1 MMKTFAVKSFTLIEL
16 LVVIAIIAI
25 LASMLLPSLQ
35 KARDRAAE
43 TKCHSNMKSF
53 ASAVASYLADNQGW
67 YSPYWNGGENGISST
82 STACWFRAKT
92 FRSHATTGQGAY
104 AGYLN
109 RDKSSEV
116 ILGVARSGKKSLRC
130 PYACPKITRDV
141 PADKNQIMGITMYGV
156 NSVYNGRVKETK
168 IVRPHKYVPYGEA
181 YTYSAT
187 SIASHDVEN
196 YYDTIKFDAVG
207 YRHGGGANPKAIVNF
222 ADASSRSLHKSQIP
236 GTWNYGTNT
245 QYCAFWRPW
254 PLSSKKSYYDK
265 FF

>member
-1 MMKTFAVKSFTLIEL
+1 MKKELLLKRSFASFTLIEL

-43 TKCHSNMKSF
+43 TKCHSNMK
-53 ASAVASYLADNQGW
+53 
-67 YSPYWNGGENGISST
+67 
-82 STACWFRAKT
+82 T
-92 FRSHATTGQGAY
+92 F
-104 AGYLN
+104 
-109 RDKSSEV
+109 
-116 ILGVARSGKKSLRC
+116 
-130 PYACPKITRDV
+130 
-141 PADKNQIMGITMYGV
+141 
-156 NSVYNGRVKETK
+156 
-168 IVRPHKYVPYGEA
+168 
-181 YTYSAT
+181 
-187 SIASHDVEN
+187 ASHDVEN
-196 YYDTIKFDAVG
+196 YYETIKFDAVG